1 MSKVVKNLQT
11 AIQLCGLEDGM
22 TISFHHNLRGGDTIA
37 GEILHAISELGI
49 RDLTI
54 APSSLLTGHDALIP
68 YLENGTITRI
78 QTSGVTPR
86 IGALLQSGPL
96 LKHPVE
102 MRTHGSRSAAF
113 AAGQIRVDVAF
124 LAASHADPYGNCSAL
139 SGASA
144 FGSMGYAMVDA
155 AYADKVVVVTDD
167 LSPEPIFPVSIH
179 QSDVNFVV
187 PVSRIG
193 DSAGIATSSLQ
204 PSKNP
209 LDKAIAELTAKMIIA
224 SGSLYDGCRMQ
235 TGAGKISLSVSAFL
249 ESYMERHQIAADFA
263 MGGIT
268 RTLVRMMEKGLVRTL
283 YDVQSF
289 DLDSVRSLLQ
299 NDRHIEVSAQAYAD
313 PQVKGGAIVNQ
324 LDFTILGATEIDTS
338 FNVNVVTD
346 SNNRLIYGG
355 VRSGAFFQPAVLDGV
370 TSGMDVAHDMEIFG
384 PVFPLMTFETDEEA
398 IHLAND
404 TRYGLVASVF
414 TRDMRKAFHFMRQL
428 QAGMVVING
437 NSFYRSILTP
447 FGGTKM
453 SGLGREGLSV
463 TLDEVTQVKTMVFK
477 NIF

>member
-11 AIQLCGLEDGM
+11 AIHLCGLEDGM

-193 DSAGIATSSLQ
+193 DPAGIATSSLQ

-235 TGAGKISLSVSAFL
+235 TGAGKISLSVAAFL

-299 NDRHIEVSAQAYAD
+299 NGRHIEVSAQAYAD

-346 SNNRLIYGG
+346 SNNRLI
-355 VRSGAFFQPAVLDGV
+355 SGAGGHGDSADGAQLAIVTAPLYRLKYPTITDHVNTICTPGRCIDAFVCERGIAINTEIDHNRELVQRLRDAGLPVRTIQDLKIEAERYTGKLPPLPRGTRTVAKVLWRDGSVLD
-370 TSGMDVAHDMEIFG
+370 EIQG
-384 PVFPLMTFETDEEA
+384 E
-398 IHLAND
+398 
-404 TRYGLVASVF
+404 
-414 TRDMRKAFHFMRQL
+414 
-428 QAGMVVING
+428 
-437 NSFYRSILTP
+437 
-447 FGGTKM
+447 
-453 SGLGREGLSV
+453 
-463 TLDEVTQVKTMVFK
+463 
-477 NIF
+477 